1 LAISSTAITIV
12 SLTSEA
18 LKIQGID
25 NIGLC
30 ATDVA
35 RSIAFYQKLGFS
47 EQYRNERGVMMS
59 VGAANLF
66 IFSGGKRIRSRQ
78 AESSACSPMPQA

>member
-1 LAISSTAITIV
+1 M
-12 SLTSEA
+12 
-18 LKIQGID
+18 IQGID

-30 ATDVA
+30 ATDVT

-59 VGAANLF
+59 VRTANLF
-66 IFSGGKRIRSRQ
+66 IFST
-78 AESSACSPMPQA
+78 PQTNPPP